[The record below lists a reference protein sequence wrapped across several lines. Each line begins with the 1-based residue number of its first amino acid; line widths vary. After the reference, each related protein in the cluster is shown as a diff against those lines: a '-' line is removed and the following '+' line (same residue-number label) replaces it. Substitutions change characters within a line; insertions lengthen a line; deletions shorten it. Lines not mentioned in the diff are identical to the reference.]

1 MDRIEIESESRSDF
15 IGGLYSRFG
24 NAGAPSATRRCVLAL
39 GSSAVTQTL
48 LSKRWPWILAGTIA
62 IAVYLST
69 FIQVNIPI
77 LSPES
82 SGYSDP
88 RPLGSI
94 DDIRNFANRK
104 DTNVL
109 FVLIDT
115 LRAERM
121 GMYDYARD
129 TTPFLDGIAESGV
142 RFDRHL
148 AQSSWTK
155 CSMASLWT
163 GLYPPR
169 TGVIRFNHAL
179 PDDALMPAEIFEE
192 AGYRTIGI
200 YRNGWVSGYFGF
212 EQGFD
217 VYAKPSKRPIPPS
230 IRRENPTL
238 TSQGTD
244 MDTVETAVEFL
255 RLHGEERWMLYLHM
269 MDVHEYLYDAESALF
284 GTSNSDIY
292 DNAILHEDYVM
303 QTLFEELDRLN
314 LTDKTLV
321 VIASDHGEAFGER
334 GVEGHAREVHRE
346 TTEVPFILSF
356 PFRLDE
362 GVVLS
367 SRTAN
372 VDIWPTVLDLLGL
385 PSLDPVDGRSL
396 RDEILASG
404 DPHTDDPQIPH
415 FAYLDQ
421 AWGGAGPS
429 RPTIAVT
436 EGSLRYVLSRKKGR
450 WVDFLFDSEGDPLE
464 QVNLAG
470 ERAETV
476 ERLKT
481 LALNHRDQTANWEE
495 GVPELEI
502 DEMEL
507 NQLRALGYAIP

>member
-1 MDRIEIESESRSDF
+1 
-15 IGGLYSRFG
+15 
-24 NAGAPSATRRCVLAL
+24 
-39 GSSAVTQTL
+39 VTETL
-48 LSKRWPWILAGTIA
+48 LSKRWPWILAGVIA
-62 IAVYLST
+62 IALYLST
-69 FIQVNIPI
+69 FIQINLPTE
-77 LSPES
+77 PTAES
-82 SGYSDP
+82 DYLDQ
-88 RPLGSI
+88 RPLGTL
-94 DDIRNFANRK
+94 DDIRDFADRS

-121 GMYDYARD
+121 GMYDYARN
-129 TTPFLDGIAESGV
+129 TTPFLDGIAGSGV
-142 RFDRHL
+142 RAGRHL

-169 TGVIRFNHAL
+169 TGVTRFNHAL
-179 PDDALMPAEIFEE
+179 PNDALMPAEIFEE
-192 AGYRTIGI
+192 AGFRTIGI

-212 EQGFD
+212 DQGFD
-217 VYAKPSKRPIPPS
+217 VYAKPSTRPISPS

-244 MDTVETAVEFL
+244 IDTVETAVEFL
-255 RLHGEERWMLYLHM
+255 RLHGDDRWMLYLHM
-269 MDVHEYLYDAESALF
+269 MDVHEFVYDAESALF
-284 GTSNSDIY
+284 GTANSDIY

-303 QTLFEELDRLN
+303 QTLFEELDRLA
-314 LTDKTLV
+314 LTEKTLV

-334 GVEGHAREVHRE
+334 GFEGHAREVYRE
-346 TTEVPFILSF
+346 TTEVPLILSF

-362 GVVLS
+362 EVVLS
-367 SRTAN
+367 RRTAN
-372 VDIWPTVLDLLGL
+372 IDIWPTILDLLGL
-385 PSLDPVDGRSL
+385 PSLDRVDGRSL
-396 RDEILASG
+396 RDKILAGG
-404 DPHTDDPQIPH
+404 DLGADEPPTPH

-421 AWGGAGPS
+421 SWGNSSAS
-429 RPTIAVT
+429 RPAIAVA
-436 EGSLRYVLSRKKGR
+436 EGSLRYVLSHEKGR
-450 WVDFLFDSEGDPLE
+450 WVDALFDSEADPFE

-470 ERAETV
+470 KRAETV

-481 LALNHRDQTANWEE
+481 LALNHRDQTTVWSE

>member
-1 MDRIEIESESRSDF
+1 
-15 IGGLYSRFG
+15 
-24 NAGAPSATRRCVLAL
+24 
-39 GSSAVTQTL
+39 VTETL
-48 LSKRWPWILAGTIA
+48 LSKRWPWILAGLIV

-69 FIQVNIPI
+69 FIQIRLPT
-77 LSPES
+77 ETAED
-82 SGYSDP
+82 SGYLDH

-94 DDIRNFANRK
+94 DDIRDFADRN

-109 FVLIDT
+109 FILIDT
-115 LRAERM
+115 LRSERM

-129 TTPFLDGIAESGV
+129 TTPFLDAIAESGV
-142 RFDRHL
+142 RASRHL

-155 CSMASLWT
+155 CSMVSLWT

-169 TGVIRFNHAL
+169 TGVTRFNHAL
-179 PDDALMPAEIFEE
+179 PEDAVMPAEIFEE
-192 AGYRTIGI
+192 AGFRTVGI

-217 VYAKPSKRPIPPS
+217 VYAKPSTRPIAPS

-238 TSQGTD
+238 SSQGTD

-255 RLHGEERWMLYLHM
+255 RLHGDERWMLYLHM

-284 GTSNSDIY
+284 GTANSDIY
-292 DNAILHEDYVM
+292 DNAILHEDYVV
-303 QTLFEELDRLN
+303 QTLIDELDRLA
-314 LTDKTLV
+314 LTEKTLI

-334 GVEGHAREVHRE
+334 GFEGHAREVHRE

-356 PFRLDE
+356 PFRLED

-367 SRTAN
+367 RRTAN

-385 PSLDPVDGRSL
+385 PSLDGVDGRSL
-396 RDEILASG
+396 RNEILANG
-404 DPHTDDPQIPH
+404 EADPDDPLIPH

-421 AWGGAGPS
+421 SWGNSSAP
-429 RPTIAVT
+429 RPAIAVT
-436 EGSLRYVLSRKKGR
+436 EGSLRYVLSHEKGR
-450 WVDFLFDSEGDPLE
+450 WVDFLFDAEEDPLE
-464 QVNLAG
+464 RVNLAA
-470 ERAETV
+470 EQSETV

-481 LALNHRDQTANWEE
+481 LALNHRDQTVTWEE